1 MARHKRHGHADA
13 GRKWKN
19 DFGVHKI
26 GYEYLFLCLIVLQR
40 GREAELHPT
49 ALGHESQGAV
59 GAGVVKPR
67 AVEQIGDVE
76 RPLSP
81 RGGLRKCDVR
91 QKRTW
96 GDVFVSG
103 GEDGWRQ
110 CKAAQLHGK
119 ASTRSP
125 FPAETGL

>member
-1 MARHKRHGHADA
+1 M
-13 GRKWKN
+13 
-19 DFGVHKI
+19 DFM
-26 GYEYLFLCLIVLQR
+26 LLVLQR
-40 GREAELHPT
+40 GREAELYPT
-49 ALGHESQGAV
+49 PLRYDSQGAI
-59 GAGVVKPR
+59 GACVVKPR
-67 AVEQIGDVE
+67 AIEHIGDIE

-96 GDVFVSG
+96 GGVFVSG
-103 GEDGWRQ
+103 GDDSG
-110 CKAAQLHGK
+110 CHGKAAQLHGK